1 MAIARECYT
10 PEDKLTIKHGEKT
23 MKCIKVIKQAK
34 SYELGEIRR
43 MDDLEAEVKVKTGY
57 WAFCPKSEWKL
68 ATRKVKVNQ
77 IVNEQPTEELS
88 IEEKKLKRKKNDK
101 QK

>member
-1 MAIARECYT
+1 
-10 PEDKLTIKHGEKT
+10 
-23 MKCIKVIKQAK
+23 MKCIKCIKVAK
-34 SYELGEIRR
+34 GYELDEIRR
-43 MDDLEAEVKVKTGY
+43 IDDKDAEDRVKGGY
-57 WAFCPKSEWKL
+57 WKYVPKSEWKL

-101 QK
+101 K